1 MDNKGFVVTGAEL
14 SADEFE
20 CSARAAR
27 DRRPLPLETA
37 VPGVFAIGDARA
49 GSNKRVASAVGEGA
63 AVVSQLHAWLAA
75 NEKGSEGVKM

>member
-1 MDNKGFVVTGAEL
+1 MSGKPVQSSFVTGADLPEG
-14 SADEFE
+14 AHG
-20 CSARAAR
+20 RAVRTAG

-63 AVVSQLHAWLAA
+63 AVVAQLHAWLAA
-75 NEKGSEGVKM
+75 SEG